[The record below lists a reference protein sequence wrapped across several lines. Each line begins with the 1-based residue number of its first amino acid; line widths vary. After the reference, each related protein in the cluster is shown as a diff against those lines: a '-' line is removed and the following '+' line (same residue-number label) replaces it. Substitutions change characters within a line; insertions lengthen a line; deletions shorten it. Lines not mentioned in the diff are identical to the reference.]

1 MVYRVLNDR
10 TQKVVF
16 NNTFSESLSIFSGVP
31 QGEVIGPQLFIIY
44 IDDTASKVDVSSNI
58 NLFVDDTKIFSQ
70 SNTTL
75 QNSLNKI

>member
-44 IDDTASKVDVSSNI
+44 IDDIALKVDVSSNI
-58 NLFVDDTKIFSQ
+58 WIFADNTKILA
-70 SNTTL
+70 NL
-75 QNSLNKI
+75 KKLHRLP